1 MSSMKKTIEKKE
13 LKPMSYDKYTLEDI
27 YEIFAEAENKVEQLL
42 EFKSM
47 NLPYEINWDQLIEN
61 YSSKVSK

>member
-1 MSSMKKTIEKKE
+1 
-13 LKPMSYDKYTLEDI
+13 MSYDKYTLEDI

-47 NLPYEINWDQLIEN
+47 NLPYEIDWDQLIKN
-61 YSSKVSK
+61 YSPQVSK

>member
-13 LKPMSYDKYTLEDI
+13 IKPMSYDNYTLEDI

-47 NLPYEINWDQLIEN
+47 NLPYEINWDLLIKN
-61 YSSKVSK
+61 YSSKTK

>member
-47 NLPYEINWDQLIEN
+47 NLPYEINWDQLIKN
-61 YSSKVSK
+61 YSSIAK

>member
-13 LKPMSYDKYTLEDI
+13 FKPMSYDKYTLEDI
-27 YEIFAEAENKVEQLL
+27 YEIFAQAENKVEQLL

-47 NLPYEINWDQLIEN
+47 NLPYEINWDQLIKN
-61 YSSKVSK
+61 YSPKVSK